1 MHNVIIE
8 TCSKDLDDVY
18 IAGVWLVYG
27 WYMDGIWMYMGGK
40 WQYMAVYGGIWWYMV
55 VYGRYM
61 GGIWAVY
68 GGIWWY
74 MGGIWVVY
82 GWYMVYPLVI
92 FR

>member
-1 MHNVIIE
+1 MVLLKVPLQDLVA
-8 TCSKDLDDVY
+8 TCSNSDDVY
-18 IAGVWLVYG
+18 VAGVWLVYG
-27 WYMDGIWMYMGGK
+27 W
-40 WQYMAVYGGIWWYMV
+40 
-55 VYGRYM
+55 YM

-82 GWYMVYPLVI
+82 GRYMVVYGWYMGGIWVVYGWYMVYPLVI